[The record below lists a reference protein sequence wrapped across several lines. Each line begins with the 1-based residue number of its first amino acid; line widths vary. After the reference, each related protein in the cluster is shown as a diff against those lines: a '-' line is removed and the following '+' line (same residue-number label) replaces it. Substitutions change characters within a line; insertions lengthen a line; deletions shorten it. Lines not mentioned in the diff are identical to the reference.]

1 MEKACAMRVLGL
13 LFSHGQRNTARR
25 KPEKNMSIEQKSKL
39 IAAIIAHLKFHACEQ
54 KKAFDEGDTFFS
66 LAFKS
71 DAELKR
77 IAKLVSA

>member
-1 MEKACAMRVLGL
+1 
-13 LFSHGQRNTARR
+13 
-25 KPEKNMSIEQKSKL
+25 MSTEQKGQL
-39 IAAIIAHLKFHACEQ
+39 IAAIIAHLKFHAREQ

-77 IAKLVSA
+77 IAKLTGV

>member
-1 MEKACAMRVLGL
+1 MVFMGSAYRAARTERAETMR
-13 LFSHGQRNTARR
+13 
-25 KPEKNMSIEQKSKL
+25 IEQKGKL
-39 IAAIIAHLKFHACEQ
+39 IAAIIAHLKFHAREQ

-77 IAKLVSA
+77 IAKLTGV